1 MAKIEYWKGYLDE
14 TLFAPGCAV
23 LTFVP
28 AIALYVL
35 GISVWGVGQIPA
47 LFIAWGW
54 LGVADVICVWRDPVG
69 FGLRLWFPPLY
80 RPDPSPEALA
90 LVRSFFMADLTL
102 SAPRAAFGLWP
113 QSPVLFVL
121 TAITAVVQ
129 FIWTLREYR
138 HGTVDLRV
146 VNIAAAGPVILA
158 VLLAIHAFMG
168 GVDWVKTP

>member
-1 MAKIEYWKGYLDE
+1 MEKPDYWNGYLDK
-14 TLFAPGCAV
+14 TLFAPGAAI

-35 GISVWGVGQIPA
+35 GLTVWGVGAIPA

-69 FGLRLWFPPLY
+69 FGLKLWFPPLA
-80 RPDPSPEALA
+80 PGPESLA

-113 QSPVLFVL
+113 GSPVLFVL
-121 TAITAVVQ
+121 TAITCVVQ
-129 FIWTLREYR
+129 FIWTLREWR
-138 HGTVDLRV
+138 HRTIDIRV
-146 VNIAAAGPVILA
+146 LNIAASGPVILV
-158 VLLAIHAFMG
+158 VLLIIHLAQG
-168 GVDWVKTP
+168 GVRWSQLP